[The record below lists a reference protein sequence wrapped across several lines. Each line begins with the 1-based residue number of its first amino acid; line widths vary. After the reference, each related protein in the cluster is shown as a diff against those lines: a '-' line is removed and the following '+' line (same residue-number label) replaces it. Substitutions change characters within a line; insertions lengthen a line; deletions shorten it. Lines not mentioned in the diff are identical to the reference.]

1 MKRREFITLVGGAA
15 AKCPLAARAQQANR
29 VRRVGALIGG
39 GESTL
44 QMQARYSAFREGLEA
59 RGWFENRNLRIGVR
73 FASASDQLRA
83 AAELVALAPEVI
95 LSAPVG
101 LRPLQQVTS
110 TIPVVFVLLLDPV
123 GTGFVASLA
132 RPAGNMTGFA
142 VFDPMNSTWP
152 LPSLT
157 MKQASFLSSMVQGG
171 GKRRAWAIGRESSET
186 IPLTDREA
194 TTDISE
200 TSRP

>member
-1 MKRREFITLVGGAA
+1 MMRRREVIALLGGATVA
-15 AKCPLAARAQQANR
+15 WPLAARAQQANR
-29 VRRVGALIGG
+29 MRRVGALIGG

-44 QMQARYSAFREGLEA
+44 QMQARYGAFKEGLEA
-59 RGWFENRNLRIGVR
+59 RGWFENRNLRIDVR
-73 FASASDQLRA
+73 FANASDQLRA

-101 LRPLQQVTS
+101 LRPLQQMTS

-142 VFDPMNSTWP
+142 VFDPMNST
-152 LPSLT
+152 
-157 MKQASFLSSMVQGG
+157 KQMALFKQVAPHVDHMTYIYDPVVPGITQMVDSSWLWGHHLALMPRV
-171 GKRRAWAIGRESSET
+171 
-186 IPLTDREA
+186 P
-194 TTDISE
+194 
-200 TSRP
+200 P